1 MPHSCKGER
10 FTPNLEKSVPY
21 PLDAW
26 LLITMMMMNRLLL
39 LTILHFVIHTA
50 KAATL
55 FYQTDI
61 TLFFHTK
68 RFSILLNSIFVILCV
83 CWVNVS
89 FLRLLYFAR
98 NSHFLFVYCASA
110 RCFMEPKFYMTDYLL
125 SCQLTKGSALIL
137 IYFVLY
143 ISVVNCRPQAVYH

>member
-1 MPHSCKGER
+1 MVVDNYDDDEQIVVINYLAFRHSNSKSCNIVL
-10 FTPNLEKSVPY
+10 PNGY
-21 PLDAW
+21 YAFF
-26 LLITMMMMNRLLL
+26 
-39 LTILHFVIHTA
+39 LTRNAFLFSL
-50 KAATL
+50 TL
-55 FYQTDI
+55 FLFLFAFDGL
-61 TLFFHTK
+61 TLVF
-68 RFSILLNSIFVILCV
+68 CV
-83 CWVNVS
+83 C
-89 FLRLLYFAR
+89 FFFAR